1 MKGTRHGSATVEL
14 PSDREVLVTRQFDA
28 PAKLVFDVLTKP
40 EHVRV
45 WFGAKE
51 LEVCEIDFRVGGKYH
66 FVGFV
71 MDGDTATCSF
81 RGTYLEI
88 ERPAR
93 LVGTWVF
100 DGRPEAEAIETVEL
114 CGGDVFYLGYWMRQS
129 GLADVL
135 PSLRDGLGGC
145 ERREHGAGPRHRGVL
160 RRLGAALR
168 SRSPEAIT
176 R

>member
-1 MKGTRHGSATVEL
+1 
-14 PSDREVLVTRQFDA
+14 
-28 PAKLVFDVLTKP
+28 
-40 EHVRV
+40 V

-51 LEVCEIDFRVGGKYH
+51 LEVCEIDFRVGGAYR

-100 DGRPEAEAIETVEL
+100 DGRPDAEAMETVVLHEEDGVTTMTWAAADGVHADK
-114 CGGDVFYLGYWMRQS
+114 GGQVAWDRLEDH
-129 GLADVL
+129 LATM
-135 PSLRDGLGGC
+135 
-145 ERREHGAGPRHRGVL
+145 A
-160 RRLGAALR
+160 
-168 SRSPEAIT
+168 
-176 R
+176 